1 MKRTL
6 YLTLILG
13 VLLTAA
19 MAFSQSKSHGMFSEE
34 RKGFHNGN
42 RIQTTFYNSGL
53 IGRVSGIE
61 EDIAGEWPKGSGH
74 LYIGDQLM
82 MVGAEIVDKDGQLKH
97 SVITPRGPKVDPR
110 MGDRSSDGLTWY
122 TWEPLPGYAGKDTNV
137 VAMSHIP
144 RSWPASWPDKEDI
157 SDDPGWRNDSFDKNA
172 NRAAWNGYFG
182 KNQFSADQESY
193 FVMDDY
199 NDARYNY
206 YPDSTDL
213 SRRGLGLKA
222 SSRGL
227 QWAQVLAQ
235 DVLFFIY
242 DITNVGTTSY
252 DKVVFSIICG
262 YMAGGDGEDDNCTFD
277 RSINLTYTWDFNG
290 IGQGGWSPVDIAGC
304 AFLESPGNSRD
315 GIDNDG
321 DGALGAGKLITEAMF
336 KPRTL
341 TPGMDVVKISYGNNA
356 ERTVVQMPADSL
368 VVTGPKGN
376 RLVYRANQ
384 EVEEVR
390 FNGVD
395 DNLDGL
401 IDENNYNEIEIA
413 PKVTQKSY
421 VYVGLKYIDFITGE
435 GRDNRLIDERR
446 DDGID
451 NDGDWNPVTDDVG
464 QDGQFNTMD
473 AGEGDGLPTSG
484 AGTGAP
490 GEPHVDK
497 TDVSESDQ
505 LGLTSFY
512 YFYPFNKFGLKEDEK
527 LWTYT
532 TPGLFVNGVGSNVD
546 GDWIYAS
553 GYFPLQPGETE
564 RISTA
569 ILYSAWVPG
578 DPRSGIVAKKN
589 TAQFIYD
596 ENYNFAKAPNPPKV
610 WASIGD
616 KEVTLYWDDTAEFSY
631 DAVSGYDFEGYRIYR
646 ASDPGFEDA
655 APVTDF
661 KGNRLM
667 SVPLAQYDRKNGIS
681 GFYSESYP
689 GTGVEFYLGE
699 DSGLAHS
706 FRDTTVV
713 NGYKYYYA
721 VTSYDRGDMAN
732 GFNPVECPIDI
743 SIDAAGNVSLGSNV
757 VAVIPAAKA
766 AGYITRD
773 NTVQLEKQAGSKGSG
788 SLFAKILDEKRVPDN
803 HDLLVRFSDTASDG
817 IDNDRDWKAATDDLG
832 ADGQAGTGDW
842 GEGDGLPTVGEPN
855 LDTNDLEEWVP
866 ITTGYSIFDVTF
878 PDNPDTL
885 VQARFIQLS
894 EGQAEADTVVDA
906 SGDIDGSR
914 DFFYGMRLNI
924 DNPTRVERIVAQS
937 NWNIIRSKAPMNY
950 SYVFTRF
957 QFGSYYEVGV
967 EYPVNVAV
975 VALDDFS
982 GQSSTLTIHR
992 KNANGTMGAPYPLP
1006 GVKTNFKVVDMDT
1019 RKEIPYAFLDYA
1031 VKPSFIQP
1039 GQLSNFDRIVFYETV
1054 GGVDKVTWSLYFT
1067 GNDTTAYHPKA
1078 GDTLRVVTTRPFGS
1092 TDSFTMKTRAAKIDA
1107 AQAAAELKNIKV
1119 VPNPYVASAGWEP
1132 VNPYS
1137 TGRGARELHFTH
1149 LPTKC
1154 TIRIYTVQ
1162 GELIA
1167 TIEHNASFY
1176 NSTANWN
1183 MLTKDN
1189 LDVAYGVYVYHVD
1202 AGPLGNHVGKFA
1214 VIK

>member
-1 MKRTL
+1 MKKIMV
-6 YLTLILG
+6 LTLILG
-13 VLLTAA
+13 FALLTAA
-19 MAFSQSKSHGMFSEE
+19 AFSQAKPHGLFSEE

-82 MVGAEIVDKDGQLKH
+82 MVGAEITDRDGAIKH

-122 TWEPLPGYAGKDTNV
+122 TWEALPGYAGKDTSV

-144 RSWPASWPDKEDI
+144 RSWPVFWPDKEDI
-157 SDDPGWRNDSFDKNA
+157 ADDPGWRNDGLDNDP
-172 NRAAWNGYFG
+172 RHAAWNGYFG
-182 KNQFSADQESY
+182 KNQFNADQESY

-199 NDARYNY
+199 NDARYNF

-213 SRRGLGLKA
+213 SRRGLGLQA

-242 DITNVGTTSY
+242 DITNIGTTAY

-262 YMAGGDGEDDNCTFD
+262 DMAGGDGEDDNCTFD
-277 RSINLTYTWDFNG
+277 RSINLTYTWDYDG
-290 IGQGGWSPVDIAGC
+290 IGSGGWSPVDIAGC

-321 DGALGAGKLITEAMF
+321 DGAQGSGKTITEEMF
-336 KPRTL
+336 KPL
-341 TPGMDVVKISYGNNA
+341 ALVAGQDVVVISYGNNF
-356 ERTVVQMPADSL
+356 ERKLQKMPADSL
-368 VVTGPKGN
+368 VIIGPKGN
-376 RLVYRANQ
+376 RIIFRPGQ
-384 EVEEVR
+384 QVEEIR

-395 DNLDGL
+395 DNLNGL
-401 IDENNYNEIEIA
+401 IDENNYNEIEITTG
-413 PKVTQKSY
+413 VTQKSF
-421 VYVGLKYIDFITGE
+421 VYIGLKYIDYITGE
-435 GRDNRLIDERR
+435 GMDNTLIDERR

-451 NDGDWNPVTDDVG
+451 NDGDWNPITDDVG
-464 QDGQFNTMD
+464 LDGQFNTMD
-473 AGEGDGLPTSG
+473 TGEGDGLPTSG
-484 AGTGAP
+484 AGTSAP

-512 YFYPFNKFGLKEDEK
+512 FFYPFNKFGLKEDEK
-527 LWTYT
+527 LWTYS
-532 TPGLFVNGVGSNVD
+532 TPGSFVNGVGNNVD

-553 GYFPLQPGETE
+553 GYFPLKPGETE

-578 DPRSGIVAKKN
+578 DPRSGIVAKKQ

-610 WASIGD
+610 WASVGD
-616 KEVTLYWDDTAEFSY
+616 GEVTIYWNDTAEFSY

-655 APVTDF
+655 SPVTNYL
-661 KGNRLM
+661 GSRLM
-667 SVPLAQYDRKNGIS
+667 SVPLAQYDRKNGIA
-681 GFYSESYP
+681 GFYDESYP

-706 FRDTTVV
+706 FRDTTVI
-713 NGYKYYYA
+713 NGYTYYYA
-721 VTSYDRGDMAN
+721 VTAYDRGDKIN
-732 GFNPVECPIDI
+732 GFHPVECPIDI

-757 VAVIPAAKA
+757 VAVVPAAKA
-766 AGYITRD
+766 AGYVSRENIIE
-773 NTVQLEKQAGSKGSG
+773 LEKRPGTIGTGSV
-788 SLFAKILDEKRVPDN
+788 LAEIVDEKRIPDGRKI
-803 HDLLVRFSDTASDG
+803 LVQFTDTAPDG
-817 IDNDRDWKAATDDLG
+817 LDNDGDWQAGRDDHGD
-832 ADGQAGTGDW
+832 DGQAGSGYA
-842 GEGDGLPTVGEPN
+842 GEGDGLPTPGEPY
-855 LDTNDLEEWVP
+855 LDTNDLEDWVR
-866 ITTGYSIFDVTF
+866 IATGYVVRDVTD
-878 PDNPDTL
+878 PNTPQTL
-885 VQARFIQLS
+885 VETSFIQLA
-894 EGQAEADTVVDA
+894 EGMAIPDTVVDA
-906 SGDIDGSR
+906 SGDIDGGR

-924 DNPTRVERIVAQS
+924 ENDKKVERILSQS
-937 NWNIIRSKAPMNY
+937 NWNIIRTTAPMNY
-950 SYVFTRF
+950 AYVFSKF
-957 QFGSYYEVGV
+957 LFGGYYEVGV
-967 EYPVNVAV
+967 EYPVNIAV

-982 GQSSTLTIHR
+982 GASSTLTIHR
-992 KNANGTMGAPYPLP
+992 KNPTGTKGAAYPIP
-1006 GVKTNFKVVDMDT
+1006 AVTTNFKVLDMNT
-1019 RKEIPYAFLDYA
+1019 RTEIPYAFLDYA
-1031 VKPSFIQP
+1031 QRPSFIQP
-1039 GQLSNFDRIVFYETV
+1039 GQLSNFDRIIFYETV
-1054 GGVDKVTWSLYFT
+1054 GTETKVTWSLYFT
-1067 GNDTTAYHPKA
+1067 GNDTAAYKPKA

-1092 TDSFTMKTRAAKIDA
+1092 RDVFPFTTKAAGIDPTK
-1107 AQAAAELKNIKV
+1107 AAAELENIKV

-1132 VNPYS
+1132 VNPFA

-1162 GELIA
+1162 GELIN

-1176 NSTANWN
+1176 NSTAKWN

-1189 LDVAYGVYVYHVD
+1189 LDIAYGVYVYHVD
-1202 AGPLGNHVGKFA
+1202 AGDLGSFVGKFA